1 MSKVI
6 YSALDAEIDKYI
18 EEQDGFGTFKPEK
31 TPVIKE
37 PETEKQYRKSSDI
50 VIINKK
56 GGEKKMNPFLEA
68 SRNAE
73 VKVIP
78 LNFEDKLKLVLQ
90 NKRDL
95 IKAHETIMGID
106 RIAIRT
112 TSGYINRHKD
122 ACEYKIIIERLYEAI

>member
-1 MSKVI
+1 MSKV
-6 YSALDAEIDKYI
+6 YTALDAEIDAYI
-18 EEQDGFGTFKPEK
+18 EADKNNFCSFKPEL
-31 TPVIKE
+31 VIKE
-37 PETEKQYRKSSDI
+37 PEIEKQYHGEESDI

-73 VKVIP
+73 AKVIP
-78 LNFEDKLKLVLQ
+78 LNFEDKLKLVLK